1 MTNFPVLWRH
11 AMSVLKFAR
20 LLAGEA
26 LGYALIYSGTAR
38 LYYRARVARG
48 ELTAFYFHNPSAD
61 LFRSLAQKGRNWG
74 ITFVSAEALYGY
86 LKRRERPRCPVVFLS
101 ADDGW
106 RNNLKNVAQY
116 AEQENIPVCYF
127 ISTEALESGEF
138 WWCRIKNK
146 SLIGSLKR
154 LPNHERKAQVS
165 AYKPIDR
172 RVAMTSPEVKHLSAM
187 RHATIGNHTH
197 GHPILPRC
205 GDAEVQCEIT
215 QAHIRLQQLV
225 HEAPVFFAYPNGDVD
240 SRSEVTLTK
249 LGYAMAFTTEPRGIR
264 LDEPNLYCLPRFSAN
279 EKGGFAENFCRMI
292 GLWQALLD
300 PPKRLFWRSR

>member
-1 MTNFPVLWRH
+1 
-11 AMSVLKFAR
+11 MSVLGFTR
-20 LLAGEA
+20 FLAGEA
-26 LGYALIYSGTAR
+26 FGYALIYSGTAR

-61 LFRSLAQKGRNWG
+61 LFRSLVQKSRDWG
-74 ITFVSAEALYGY
+74 VEFVSAETLYGY
-86 LKRRERPRCPVVFLS
+86 LKRRDPPRAPVVFLS

-138 WWCRIKNK
+138 WWCRVKNK
-146 SLIGSLKR
+146 PSIHSLKR
-154 LPNHERKAQVS
+154 LPNHERKAQINT
-165 AYKPIDR
+165 YQPIDG
-172 RVAMTSPEVKHLSAM
+172 RVAMTSPEVRHLSTL

-205 GDAEVQCEIT
+205 ADAEVQCEIT
-215 QAHIRLQQLV
+215 QAHIRLTHLV
-225 HEAPVFFAYPNGDVD
+225 NKAPFFFAYPNGDFD
-240 SRSEVTLTK
+240 SRSEAALTK

-300 PPKRLFWRSR
+300 PAKRLFSRAR